1 MRFIALC
8 AVLLAACG
16 GSGDGE
22 PAESTVSPPST
33 ESPASTELPVTA
45 PSPVS
50 DDECAHVRAVTIT
63 ADAVGSFTFAVTVES
78 DDTGW
83 DKYADAWEVRSPA
96 GLVLGERVLA
106 HPHET
111 EQPFTRSLSGVA
123 IPRDITEVTVAAHDL
138 VLGFCGTELT
148 VAVPHDA

>member
-1 MRFIALC
+1 MRFVVLC

-16 GSGDGE
+16 GSSSE
-22 PAESTVSPPST
+22 PAESTAVAPST
-33 ESPASTELPVTA
+33 ESPATTTSTSTSATPG
-45 PSPVS
+45 
-50 DDECAHVRAVTIT
+50 DECAHVRAVTIT
-63 ADAVGSFTFAVTVES
+63 ADAGGTFTFAVTVES
-78 DDTGW
+78 NDTGW
-83 DKYADAWEVRSPA
+83 DKYADAWEIRSPDGA
-96 GLVLGERVLA
+96 VLGERVLA

-123 IPRDITEVTVAAHDL
+123 IPPNIAEVTVAAHDL